1 MFTFHGDAVRVT
13 TNPWRHRQSRGENAS
28 ELIHDLN
35 VTDFI
40 PTHSSN
46 ERRQNGLVTK
56 FSKVKVVDVETENV
70 LELVG
75 KGIMRVA
82 KKPT

>member
-1 MFTFHGDAVRVT
+1 
-13 TNPWRHRQSRGENAS
+13 
-28 ELIHDLN
+28 
-35 VTDFI
+35 
-40 PTHSSN
+40 
-46 ERRQNGLVTK
+46 VTK